1 MTHIS
6 RRACLLGAGTIAV
19 STSGVR
25 AAPWATEVGVYT
37 EPTLAPA
44 VRAAGRFFTA
54 RHGAG
59 VAVLTAPAP
68 LLLEQ
73 IQHNAAHD
81 VLIVPAAFMDQ
92 AVARGYV
99 RAESRRDAWHDDL
112 VIAAAAGASGGQDA
126 RALLGRGT
134 IAVTDPTVAATLDGR
149 AVLDGLGLG
158 VTAHVQG
165 VGSTADAAFMVAQG
179 TVKLGLVYVTDV
191 RANPALSVA
200 AILAAAPVVFAM
212 GMNPAPPSRN
222 AQAFMDFL
230 ATDAAMAELAHW
242 GLGFAA

>member
-1 MTHIS
+1 MTKIS
-6 RRACLLGAGTIAV
+6 RRCLLGAGMIAL
-19 STSGVR
+19 SAPGAR
-25 AAPWATEVGVYT
+25 AAPWATEVGVYA

-44 VRAAGRFFTA
+44 LRAAGRLFTS

-59 VAVLTAPAP
+59 VAVLTAPAA

-81 VLIVPAAFMDQ
+81 VLIVPAAYMDQ

-99 RAESRRDAWHDDL
+99 RARSRRDAWRDEL
-112 VIAAAAGASGGQDA
+112 VIAMAAGASGGQDA
-126 RALLGRGT
+126 HALLARGT
-134 IAVTDPTVAATLDGR
+134 IAVTDPTIASTLDGR

-158 VTAHVQG
+158 ATARVQG
-165 VGSTADAAFMVAQG
+165 VGSTADAAFMVARG
-179 TVKLGLVYVTDV
+179 TVLLGLVYLTDV
-191 RANPALSVA
+191 RADPSLSVA
-200 AILAAAPVVFAM
+200 AKLAAPPVTFAM

-230 ATDAAMAELAHW
+230 ATDAATAELRHW
-242 GLGFAA
+242 GLGLAA